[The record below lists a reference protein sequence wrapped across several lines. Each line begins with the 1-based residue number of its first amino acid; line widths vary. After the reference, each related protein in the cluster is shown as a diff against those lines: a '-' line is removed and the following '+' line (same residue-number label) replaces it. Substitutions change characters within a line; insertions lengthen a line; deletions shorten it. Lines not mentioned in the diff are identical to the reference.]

1 MFLNDRSTRTL
12 LGALA
17 ATLAVLIGVNL
28 AINPDGLV
36 DSTPW
41 TLAALVLFALAM
53 FALNWRAD
61 YREAHPHLD
70 ADDEA
75 AALSSL
81 ADAPPLPIGVPVS
94 VMHPE
99 VTATIPPSMPP
110 AQPYTPVPP
119 SPVPNPG
126 TPPAPPAPPAPAP
139 AEPPLPEPNEPFVP
153 EPASPP
159 VPDPSPLPT
168 PEPTEPAVPPPAP
181 DVPGEPIAPV
191 LPDQEP
197 PAAAPE
203 APPSVVQQ
211 AAAQDAPPSNPQP
224 SIESQDPKA
233 NPLEPT
239 QITDAPAS
247 PGPSNVTPDPR
258 TEEPTPQVVKDA
270 QNGSREAETVV
281 AEGMAALAQPD
292 PRDAAEPPIADAA
305 PEARR
310 ETEPVN
316 EPVADNAQ
324 TAPNDSSAVADTGA
338 IPIGDGTLPQGF
350 QPLVETDFTPE
361 DNTAPTEAP
370 KTPDAVERQP
380 VKASQL
386 DDDLTRIEGIGKYY
400 QKALTQIGYQTFAQ
414 LASANPQD
422 VLTELLAAGF
432 RRHPTIDTWP
442 EQAAYAARGDW
453 DGLKAFQET
462 LIGGRRK

>member
-12 LGALA
+12 LGVLT
-17 ATLAVLIGVNL
+17 ATLAALIGVNL
-28 AINPDGLV
+28 AINPGGLV

-41 TLAALVLFALAM
+41 ILAGLVLFALAM
-53 FALNWRAD
+53 FALNWRED
-61 YREAHPHLD
+61 YREAHPYLD
-70 ADDEA
+70 ADEEA

-81 ADAPPLPIGVPVS
+81 ANTPPLPVGVPVS
-94 VMHPE
+94 VMYPE
-99 VTATIPPSMPP
+99 VTSTIPPSMPP

-119 SPVPNPG
+119 SPDPVPNPG

-139 AEPPLPEPNEPFVP
+139 AEPPLPEPNEPVVP

-181 DVPGEPIAPV
+181 DLPGEPVA
-191 LPDQEP
+191 
-197 PAAAPE
+197 
-203 APPSVVQQ
+203 PSVPSQQ
-211 AAAQDAPPSNPQP
+211 AAAQDAPPSTPQP
-224 SIESQDPKA
+224 SIESEDPEA

-258 TEEPTPQVVKDA
+258 TEEASPDRIERAESGSHEDA
-270 QNGSREAETVV
+270 TAVGEA
-281 AEGMAALAQPD
+281 AIAPPQPD
-292 PRDAAEPPIADAA
+292 PREAVDPPVTDAE

-310 ETEPVN
+310 ESEPVN
-316 EPVADNAQ
+316 EPPADNAQ
-324 TAPNDSSAVADTGA
+324 LVPNDDSAVPDDRTV
-338 IPIGDGTLPQGF
+338 PIGDGTLPQGF
-350 QPLVETDFTPE
+350 QPLVETDFMPE
-361 DNTAPTEAP
+361 DNTAPTETP

-386 DDDLTRIEGIGKYY
+386 NDDLTLIEGIGKYY

-453 DGLKAFQET
+453 DGLKAFQDT

>member
-12 LGALA
+12 LGAIT

-28 AINPDGLV
+28 IINPDGLV
-36 DSTPW
+36 NSTPW
-41 TLAALVLFALAM
+41 TLAALILFALVM
-53 FALNWRAD
+53 FALNWRED
-61 YREAHPHLD
+61 YREAHPRLD

-75 AALSSL
+75 AAMSSL
-81 ADAPPLPIGVPVS
+81 ADAPPLPVGVPVS
-94 VMHPE
+94 VMYPE
-99 VTATIPPSMPP
+99 VTSTIPPSMPP
-110 AQPYTPVPP
+110 AVPLVPNPP
-119 SPVPNPG
+119 SPQPVPNPG

-139 AEPPLPEPNEPFVP
+139 AEPPLPEPNEPVVP
-153 EPASPP
+153 EPATPP

-168 PEPTEPAVPPPAP
+168 PQPTEPAVPPPAP
-181 DVPGEPIAPV
+181 EVPGEPIAPS

-197 PAAAPE
+197 PAAAP
-203 APPSVVQQ
+203 SMTQQ
-211 AAAQDAPPSNPQP
+211 AAEQDAPPANPQP
-224 SIESQDPKA
+224 SIESQDPEA

-258 TEEPTPQVVKDA
+258 TEEATPERIDRA
-270 QNGSREAETVV
+270 ENGSREDATAVGE
-281 AEGMAALAQPD
+281 AAIAPPQPD
-292 PRDAAEPPIADAA
+292 PRDAVEPPVGDAQ

-316 EPVADNAQ
+316 EPPADNAQ
-324 TAPNDSSAVADTGA
+324 AAPNDDSAVPDAVMV
-338 IPIGDGTLPQGF
+338 PIGDGTLPQGF
-350 QPLVETDFTPE
+350 QPLVETDLMPE

-380 VKASQL
+380 VKASQV
-386 DDDLTRIEGIGKYY
+386 DDDLTRVEGIGKYY
-400 QKALTQIGYQTFAQ
+400 QKALNQIGYQTFAQ

-422 VLTELLAAGF
+422 ILTELLAAGF

-462 LIGGRRK
+462 LVSGRRK